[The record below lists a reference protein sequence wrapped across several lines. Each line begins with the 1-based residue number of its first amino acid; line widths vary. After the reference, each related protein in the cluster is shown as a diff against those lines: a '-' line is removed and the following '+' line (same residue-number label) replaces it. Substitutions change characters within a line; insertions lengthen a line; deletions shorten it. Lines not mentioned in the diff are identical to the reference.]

1 MKGTGVIKRT
11 KLWLAVLAFAYSL
24 PASAVQPL
32 LCLIQPDNEAEV
44 GSPVVGVVQSV
55 RVERG
60 DVVRKGQV
68 LARLRSQ
75 VEAAS
80 LDVAKTRAEADADV
94 RAAQANYLYLK
105 KEYTRN
111 EELFQQNFISKAALE
126 KSRAETKI
134 AVEKFVQAKKQ
145 LDIWQREVEL
155 AKAQLELRAIR
166 APFSGVITERHI
178 TVGERIEDK
187 PMFRIARVDPL
198 RVEVVVPAAMF
209 GTVSDDMIARVT
221 PDLPSIDQFDADII
235 LVDRFVDAASNT
247 FRVRASMPNPGGAIP
262 SGLRCTAQLIAAP
275 VTGAAETVENQTI
288 SVDKKKTSM
297 PSDSSMVRK
306 LQVDLRT
313 DYELSNIKQ
322 GKSKK

>member
-1 MKGTGVIKRT
+1 MKRT

-32 LCLIQPDNEAEV
+32 LCLIQPDNVAEV

-105 KEYTRN
+105 KEYIRA
-111 EELFQQNFISKAALE
+111 EELFEQNFISKAALE
-126 KSRAETKI
+126 KARAETKI
-134 AVEKFVQAKKQ
+134 AIEKFIQAKKQ
-145 LDIWQREVEL
+145 LDIWQREVDL

-166 APFSGVITERHI
+166 APFSGVITERHV

-198 RVEVVVPAAMF
+198 RVEVVVPATMF
-209 GTVSDDMIARVT
+209 GTVNDDMIARVT
-221 PDLPSIDQFDADII
+221 PDLPSIGQFDADII

-247 FRVRASMPNPGGAIP
+247 FRVRASMPNPDGAIP
-262 SGLRCTAQLIAAP
+262 SGLRCTAQLIDAPPVDAAKS
-275 VTGAAETVENQTI
+275 VRNQTVNAVKQ
-288 SVDKKKTSM
+288 SVTAPADRA
-297 PSDSSMVRK
+297 MVRK
-306 LQVDLRT
+306 LQVDLIT
-313 DYELSNIKQ
+313 DNELSTMKQ
-322 GKSKK
+322 GNSKKTGNDK

>member
-1 MKGTGVIKRT
+1 MKRT
-11 KLWLAVLAFAYSL
+11 RFCLAVLAFKYSL
-24 PASAVQPL
+24 TAWGAQPL
-32 LCLIQPDNEAEV
+32 LCLIQPDSEAEV

-80 LDVAKTRAEADADV
+80 LKVAKTRAEADADV
-94 RAAQANYLYLK
+94 RAARANYVYLK
-105 KEYTRN
+105 KEYVRA
-111 EELFQQNFISKAALE
+111 EELFEQNFISKAALE
-126 KSRAETKI
+126 KARAETKI
-134 AVEKFVQAKKQ
+134 AAEKYLQAKKQ
-145 LDIWQREVEL
+145 LDVWQREVEL

-166 APFSGVITERHI
+166 APFSGVITERHV

-187 PMFRIARVDPL
+187 PMFRIARVNPL

-221 PDLPSIDQFDADII
+221 PELPSVGQFDAEIT

-247 FRVRASMPNPGGAIP
+247 FRVRASMPNPDGAIP
-262 SGLRCTAQLIAAP
+262 SGLRCTAQLIEAP
-275 VTGAAETVENQTI
+275 VIEAPESVRNQTVKADKQSA
-288 SVDKKKTSM
+288 SVS
-297 PSDSSMVRK
+297 SDPSMVRK
-306 LQVDLRT
+306 LQV
-313 DYELSNIKQ
+313 ELKSDDELTTTQ
-322 GKSKK
+322 HGKSKQ

>member
-1 MKGTGVIKRT
+1 MKRT
-11 KLWLAVLAFAYSL
+11 KLWLAVIALAYSAT
-24 PASAVQPL
+24 ASGAQPL

-60 DVVRKGQV
+60 DVVRRGQV

-94 RAAQANYLYLK
+94 RAAQANYIYLK
-105 KEYTRN
+105 KEYIRA
-111 EELFQQNFISKAALE
+111 EELFEQNFISKAALE
-126 KSRAETKI
+126 KARAETKI
-134 AVEKFVQAKKQ
+134 AAEKFVQAQKQ
-145 LDIWQREVEL
+145 LDVWKREVEL

-178 TVGERIEDK
+178 AVGERIEDK

-198 RVEVVVPAAMF
+198 RVEVVVPAALF
-209 GTVSDDMIARVT
+209 GTVNDDMIARVT
-221 PDLPSIDQFDADII
+221 PDLPSVGQFDADIV

-247 FRVRASMPNPGGAIP
+247 FRVRASMPNPDGAIP
-262 SGLRCTAQLIAAP
+262 SGLRCTAQLIDAP
-275 VTGAAETVENQTI
+275 VTGAADTDEKQTMSVE
-288 SVDKKKTSM
+288 KKKTSM

-313 DYELSNIKQ
+313 DYELSTIKQ